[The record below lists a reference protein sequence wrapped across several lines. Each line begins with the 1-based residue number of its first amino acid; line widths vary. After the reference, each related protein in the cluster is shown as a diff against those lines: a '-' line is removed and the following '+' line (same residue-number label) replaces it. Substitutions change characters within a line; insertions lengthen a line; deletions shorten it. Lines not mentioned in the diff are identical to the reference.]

1 MSLHTSFTRYIYW
14 PLVQKLKGEYAA
26 RALKELSESQWQS
39 QEELR
44 SKQWNMVRR
53 SVNKAAREVPYYRKT
68 YTRTG
73 WDFNN
78 KEFSYEDFMNLPTI
92 EKDTLRDQIS
102 EFLNP
107 KYHGRVTQGMTS
119 GSTGKSLTLYY
130 NSEHESY
137 SEAARWRAK
146 SWWGIEPGYPQVAL
160 WGRPYTGT
168 KDRLAQQ
175 FKSYLMN
182 TLLFSAF
189 DIKEESLKQIWKQIH
204 RFKPHILYGYPS
216 AMFSLAEYL
225 WKNRISVDTMGIKVI
240 MITAESST
248 RDQRSFIEEVFGCKT
263 ANEYGCSES
272 GGFAYECPQG
282 SWHISTELTFIEFLD
297 TKGHPVVPG
306 ETGEIVLT
314 HLRNDY
320 MPLLRYR
327 VGDMGSALTG
337 SCVCRRGLPLMELSG
352 AKESDI
358 IRLANG
364 KTYMS
369 GDFLYINKAIMNAYP
384 FSILQFRV
392 VQKAI
397 AVFQIEVVPGE
408 GSVDEAEQLFKTLM
422 KQQLGDNIEIHFKRV
437 PTIERDSSGKL
448 RYFISAI
455 DKS

>member
-14 PLVQKLKGEYAA
+14 PLVQKLKGEYVA
-26 RALKELSESQWQS
+26 RAQKELSESQWQS

-53 SVNKAAREVPYYRKT
+53 SVNKAAREVPYYRQT
-68 YTRTG
+68 YTRIG

-78 KEFSYEDFMNLPTI
+78 KEFSYEDFLNLPTI
-92 EKDTLRDQIS
+92 EKDTLRDQMS

-107 KYHGRVTQGMTS
+107 QYHGRVTQGMTS

-146 SWWGIEPGYPQVAL
+146 SWWGIEPGCPQVAL

-168 KDRLAQQ
+168 KDRLGQQ

-182 TLLFSAF
+182 SLLFSAF
-189 DIKEESLKQIWKQIH
+189 DIKEESLKQIWKKIYH
-204 RFKPHILYGYPS
+204 FRPHILYGYPS
-216 AMFSLAEYL
+216 AIVSLAHYL
-225 WKNRISVDTMGIKVI
+225 RKNRIHADKFGIKII
-240 MITAESST
+240 MITAESSSL
-248 RDQRSFIEEVFGCKT
+248 DQRALMEEVFGCKT
-263 ANEYGCSES
+263 ANEYGCSET
-272 GGFAYECPQG
+272 GGFVYECPQR
-282 SWHISTELTFIEFLD
+282 SLHISSELTFIEWLD
-297 TKGHPVVPG
+297 EKGHPVVPG

-320 MPLLRYR
+320 MPLIRYR
-327 VGDMGSALTG
+327 VGDRGSPLSG
-337 SCVCRRGLPLMELSG
+337 SCACGRGLPLMELSG

-369 GDFLYINKAIMNAYP
+369 GDFLYINKAIMKAYP

-397 AVFQIEVVPGE
+397 DFFQIEVVPGE

-422 KQQLGDNIEIHFKRV
+422 KQQLGDNIQIHFIRV
-437 PTIERDSSGKL
+437 PHIKSDLTGKL
-448 RYFISAI
+448 RYFVSEINTS
-455 DKS
+455 